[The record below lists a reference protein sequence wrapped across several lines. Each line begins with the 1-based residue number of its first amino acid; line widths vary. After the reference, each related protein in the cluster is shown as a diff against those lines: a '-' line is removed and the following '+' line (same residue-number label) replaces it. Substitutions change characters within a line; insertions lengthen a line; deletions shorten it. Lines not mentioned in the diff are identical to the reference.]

1 VDELLAEGLD
11 LYGQNRVA
19 DAVRCW
25 HRVLEI
31 EPGDARALEYLECAG
46 SAPSAALGR
55 GVVID
60 LHAARGGRPIAQPPP
75 STSLPLTEGEA
86 AGVDRAALERL
97 LRERRYEEAL
107 LLLYRERTR
116 APEDAAITRGIR
128 MLKEH
133 LTVRYARELGSL
145 DRIPVLVA
153 GADQLARATAE
164 QRQVLRLVDGL
175 ATLGDVMQSS
185 RLGRFETYRLLASML
200 ERGLIGTRAPS
211 LFMPAVHLPE
221 PAAKVPSEPPAT
233 QPSPVSAPFSAP
245 PVTTTRATA
254 PPPPPPQSGAL
265 PVEPAAD
272 EYELLFGRATE
283 AYLSRE
289 HDTAIL
295 LYEQC
300 LAQRPGDGRV
310 VNNLDRLRRR
320 KQG

>member
-1 VDELLAEGLD
+1 
-11 LYGQNRVA
+11 
-19 DAVRCW
+19 
-25 HRVLEI
+25 
-31 EPGDARALEYLECAG
+31 
-46 SAPSAALGR
+46 
-55 GVVID
+55 
-60 LHAARGGRPIAQPPP
+60 
-75 STSLPLTEGEA
+75 
-86 AGVDRAALERL
+86 
-97 LRERRYEEAL
+97 
-107 LLLYRERTR
+107 
-116 APEDAAITRGIR
+116 

-175 ATLGDVMQSS
+175 ATLGDVMRSS

-200 ERGLIGTRAPS
+200 ERGLIRTRAPS
-211 LFMPAVHLPE
+211 LFMPAVRLPE

-254 PPPPPPQSGAL
+254 PPPQSGAL
-265 PVEPAAD
+265 PVEPATD

-289 HDTAIL
+289 HDTAIR

-300 LAQRPGDGRV
+300 LAQRPSDGRV
-310 VNNLDRLRRR
+310 VNNLGRLRKR